1 MRIPQSRLSRDM
13 GISIAFCFVFLDM
26 ASMDHTTD
34 SLKILEPTRVVQG
47 LELMI
52 YQNDGVIDEMTEGE
66 AHATGTRR
74 MHRSECGEQG
84 LKKKKKRKG

>member
-1 MRIPQSRLSRDM
+1 
-13 GISIAFCFVFLDM
+13 M
-26 ASMDHTTD
+26 ASIDHTTD

-47 LELMI
+47 FYKQHPVKAKEMELMI